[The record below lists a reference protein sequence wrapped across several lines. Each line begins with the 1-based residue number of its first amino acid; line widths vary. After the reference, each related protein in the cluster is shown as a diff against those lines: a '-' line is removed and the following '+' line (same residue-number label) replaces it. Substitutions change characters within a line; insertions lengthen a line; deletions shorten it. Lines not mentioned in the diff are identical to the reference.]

1 MIQSMVLRTVMPRR
15 RSSRLFSAAFQAVRA
30 PSIDSGAKRNS
41 WRAVAHCLLLP
52 EALHHLHQDQI
63 PDRDRRDAE
72 QAIDSHHL

>member
-1 MIQSMVLRTVMPRR
+1 M
-15 RSSRLFSAAFQAVRA
+15 RA
-30 PSIDSGAKRNS
+30 PSIDSGARELNS

-72 QAIDSHHL
+72 KAIDSLHL